1 MGYKREVKMNKVP
14 AVSIVVPVYR
24 GGSYLYRIVES
35 CRRLRSVHSNLACEL
50 IFVCDD
56 PVDDSSEKAFSLQC
70 SEPWIRVVNLAANSG
85 QHVATAAGLLYSS
98 GDWVLSL
105 DEDLQFNPEES
116 PYMLRQALRDGL
128 DLVYARNKDSQRGPH
143 STIRNFFSSAS
154 KLLMGF
160 ITRDDYTSISSFRLI
175 RSEIAQ
181 SIAFTIDNH
190 SFLDASLFSVTSER
204 RRGVYT
210 TKLIDTRPRNASGY
224 SFRRL
229 LRHYVRFISSANIS
243 SFSLL
248 VVVFSISTLAV
259 FSGVVAQL
267 LIGIAGGSQS
277 IAPGWASQI
286 GITSTLFG
294 LAFGYLTGCI
304 KLLSILVQR
313 SSGMPNF
320 TPVDRS
326 KDSEQL
332 KELAALLQN

>member
-1 MGYKREVKMNKVP
+1 MIQVP
-14 AVSIVVPVYR
+14 TVSIVVPVYQ
-24 GGSYLYRIVES
+24 GGLYLRRIVDS
-35 CRRLRSVHSNLACEL
+35 CRRLRSIHSNLASEL

-56 PVDDSSEKAFSLQC
+56 PVDDSSEIAFSLQS
-70 SEPWIRVVNLAANSG
+70 SESWIRVINLASNSG

-105 DEDLQFNPEES
+105 DEDLQFNPEDS

-128 DLVYARNKDSQRGPH
+128 DLVYAINRDKQRGPH
-143 STIRNFFSSAS
+143 SRLRNIFSALS
-154 KLLMGF
+154 KLLLGF

-175 RSEIAQ
+175 RSEVAQ

-210 TKLIDTRPRNASGY
+210 TKLIDTRPKNASGY
-224 SFRRL
+224 SLGRL
-229 LRHYVRFISSANIS
+229 LKHYVRFVSSANIS

-248 VVVFSISTLAV
+248 VVVFTISTLAV
-259 FSGVVAQL
+259 FSGIVWQL

-286 GITSTLFG
+286 GITSALFG
-294 LAFGYLTGCI
+294 VAFSYLTGCI
-304 KLLSILVQR
+304 KLLSVLVQR
-313 SSGMPNF
+313 SSGIPNF

-326 KDSEQL
+326 KDKEQL
-332 KELAALLQN
+332 RELMSLLHSEFLVN